1 MNYRQIKLVRRI
13 YIFFCIFLGILTP
26 LYCWYRCPDFNPIT
40 QPLSHF
46 GVIEPTWLLW
56 NSTLVFLSI
65 AVFLNAY
72 TALRYYFKKRRYRY
86 PLKILLI
93 LSSFCLFLT
102 GTIPMDYELY
112 HKIPAFLFFFS
123 YNLFVFLFGL
133 FRSLKYLRRGVFSMF
148 IGLSM
153 LLSLLLLP
161 VFTKHF
167 LLEDLQI
174 SSYGVFEIVYFALI
188 LTWNIYFLF
197 TRLKEEGVKSNKKG
211 LLKFF

>member
-1 MNYRQIKLVRRI
+1 MNYSQIKLVRRI

-26 LYCWYRCPDFNPIT
+26 LYCWYRYPDFNPIT

-93 LSSFCLFLT
+93 FSSCFLFLT
-102 GTIPMDYELY
+102 GTIPMDKGLY
-112 HKIPAFLFFFS
+112 HKAPAFLFFFS

-133 FRSLKYLRRGVFSMF
+133 FRSLKYLRRGIFSLF
-148 IGLSM
+148 VGLSM
-153 LLSLLLLP
+153 LASLLLLLP
-161 VFTKHF
+161 FP
-167 LLEDLQI
+167 
-174 SSYGVFEIVYFALI
+174 SYGVFEIVYFALI

-197 TRLKEEGVKSNKKG
+197 TRLKEEGVKSDKEG